1 MVDVSGRVQREIAT
15 GLVVGMIASEICMK
29 ATYYYKGDP
38 QSGQVMR
45 IMNAPKLLE

>member
-15 GLVVGMIASEICMK
+15 GLVVGMTASEICMK
-29 ATYYYKGDP
+29 ATYYYKGGP

-45 IMNAPKLLE
+45 VTPIPKLLE